1 MKGMIALVIG
11 TAVIVGAINYF
22 APEGKA
28 AMQNAGNTYHAK
40 YQVAVK

>member
-1 MKGMIALVIG
+1 MKGMIAIG
-11 TAVIVGAINYF
+11 TALAIIVGALNYY
-22 APEGKA
+22 AEDGKA